1 MRRVPKF
8 YIAGPFFNPPQ
19 LKLIEE
25 IELTFCDHTVPA
37 FSPRSLD
44 VGKGPALDDAEWHRR
59 FWNNV
64 ENLVD
69 CDHLLAVADF
79 KLPEDDRLLQVR
91 HSGLPIVL
99 ETDARHPKPLEKGDI
114 LSGTFVAGVH
124 LPDTGTVFEMGVQ
137 FGMWL
142 VAMRAKVDFFDRDRH
157 VERKILLYTERPLTE
172 TLNVMLTKSCHG
184 VLHGKKELD
193 QFLNSGDLNWSVA
206 GPWKGKTR

>member
-1 MRRVPKF
+1 MHRIPKF
-8 YIAGPFFNPPQ
+8 YIAGPFFNEPQ

-25 IELTFCDHTVPA
+25 IELAFVDHSVPA
-37 FSPRSLD
+37 FSPRTLD
-44 VGKGPALDDAEWHRR
+44 RGKGPAQDDAEWQRR

-69 CDHLLAVADF
+69 CDHVLAVADF
-79 KLPEDDRLLQVR
+79 KLPEGARLR
-91 HSGLPIVL
+91 ICAKDNSGEPQITVGF
-99 ETDARHPKPLEKGDI
+99 PPL
-114 LSGTFVAGVH
+114 H

-142 VAMRAKVDFFDRDRH
+142 VAMRAKIDFYDRERH
-157 VERKILLYTERPLTE
+157 AERKIVLYTERPLTE

-193 QFLNSGDLNWSVA
+193 SFLNSGDINWTVP